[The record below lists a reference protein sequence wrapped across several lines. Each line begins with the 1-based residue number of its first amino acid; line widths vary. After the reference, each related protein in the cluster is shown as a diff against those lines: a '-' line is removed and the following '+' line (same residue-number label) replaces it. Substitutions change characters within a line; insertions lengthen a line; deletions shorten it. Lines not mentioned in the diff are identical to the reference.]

1 MGIPSSDSSVTDETQ
16 IKVQW
21 TALSSSLQ
29 TGGSSVTS
37 YHL

>member
-1 MGIPSSDSSVTDETQ
+1 MGNPSSDSSVTDQSQ

-21 TALSSSLQ
+21 TALSNSIQ
-29 TGGSSVTS
+29 TGGSAITS